1 MWKGGNCILNFQ
13 LDEEGI
19 GRVTVSDNALD
30 ELDTVM
36 VGGILPSQIADIPD
50 TGDYKKYLNFTGCM
64 SGNVYTALQYR
75 YSFRKYF
82 LSVWA

>member
-1 MWKGGNCILNFQ
+1 M
-13 LDEEGI
+13 DEEGI
-19 GRVTVSDNALD
+19 GRVTVLDNALD
-30 ELDTVM
+30 ELDTIM

-64 SGNVYTALQYR
+64 SGNVYPADR

-82 LSVWA
+82 LRG